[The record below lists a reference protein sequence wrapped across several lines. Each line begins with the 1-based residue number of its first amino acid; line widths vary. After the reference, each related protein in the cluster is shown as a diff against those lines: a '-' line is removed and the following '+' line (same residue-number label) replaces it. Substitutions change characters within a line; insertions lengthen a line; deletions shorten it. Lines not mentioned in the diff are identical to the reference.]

1 MEQKSR
7 SIYSAGTLALL
18 AVLFV
23 TLTILSSMFLKGMRL
38 DLTENGLYTLSDG
51 TRNIL
56 KDMQEPVH
64 LYLYFSEDVSRELPQ
79 FRSYARWV
87 GEVLDE
93 FVENSGGKLTLSR
106 INPVAFTPEE
116 DQAAQYGL
124 QDRKSTRLN
133 SSHSSVSRMP
143 SSA

>member
-56 KDMQEPVH
+56 KDMQEIGRAHV
-64 LYLYFSEDVSRELPQ
+64 
-79 FRSYARWV
+79 
-87 GEVLDE
+87 
-93 FVENSGGKLTLSR
+93 
-106 INPVAFTPEE
+106 
-116 DQAAQYGL
+116 
-124 QDRKSTRLN
+124 
-133 SSHSSVSRMP
+133 
-143 SSA
+143 